1 MRPKIEAMK
10 TPETRAEFE
19 HRFNLLHNSID
30 QGRYSFPRDCVDGL
44 MALRRLPN
52 GRLDILSVNQD
63 VRMQMNM
70 MVQFAD
76 VMKGS
81 LPGDTRTANTPSEH

>member
-1 MRPKIEAMK
+1 
-10 TPETRAEFE
+10 
-19 HRFNLLHNSID
+19 
-30 QGRYSFPRDCVDGL
+30 